1 MWIWENQ
8 LYFCMPLKNNWKLNI
23 QYHLYQS
30 IKIMKISNEKSDK
43 DVKSCTP
50 NYSAGFIKEG
60 QNKWGGISYSWMGWF
75 NTANMSVIPTL
86 IYRLSAITF
95 QIPEVF
101 TVEINKL
108 ILEFMW
114 KFKEPEQLWRRGMK
128 KKDCH
133 YLASNFII
141 KVQYSR
147 KCGAGVN
154 NRKIDQWNNIVSRN
168 RPTHMAT

>member
-1 MWIWENQ
+1 
-8 LYFCMPLKNNWKLNI
+8 
-23 QYHLYQS
+23 
-30 IKIMKISNEKSDK
+30 
-43 DVKSCTP
+43 
-50 NYSAGFIKEG
+50 
-60 QNKWGGISYSWMGWF
+60 
-75 NTANMSVIPTL
+75 MSVIPTL

-95 QIPEVF
+95 QIPEGF

-114 KFKEPEQLWRRGMK
+114 KFKEPEQLRKRGMK

-147 KCGAGVN
+147 KCGAGN
-154 NRKIDQWNNIVSRN
+154 KKQ
-168 RPTHMAT
+168 